1 MERRRITVFDKSK
14 EFQKIE
20 QNKCNE
26 MIIND
31 ILNPLLRIIY
41 ALRESDNFNN
51 IPGTDVGKKT
61 GWDYYTSEFNN
72 IYRAINCNL
81 FLSEYQYREIYKTVQ
96 GIHSYTRKFS
106 GADGLQDF
114 FFEAN
119 ENLHYYTFAFSE
131 DGKRCKN
138 YLKIRQDNA
147 PTENEYS
154 TSEIYHAKNALRNDE
169 LNLRFE
175 EEDFFVEELAYA
187 VRAIFINIIMEKWKR
202 IKTLKRRT

>member
-1 MERRRITVFDKSK
+1 MERRTITVFDKSK

-51 IPGTDVGKKT
+51 IPETDVGEET
-61 GWDYYTSEFNN
+61 GWEYYRVEFNN

-138 YLKIRQDNA
+138 YLKFRQDNT

-154 TSEIYHAKNALRNDE
+154 ASEVYHAKNTLRNDE

-187 VRAIFINIIMEKWKR
+187 VRVIFINIMRENERESKP
-202 IKTLKRRT
+202 

>member
-1 MERRRITVFDKSK
+1 MFTVFDKSK
-14 EFQKIE
+14 ELQKIE

-41 ALRESDNFNN
+41 ALRESDNFNK

-61 GWDYYTSEFNN
+61 GGDYYTSKFNN

-187 VRAIFINIIMEKWKR
+187 VRVIFINIIREKWKR

>member
-1 MERRRITVFDKSK
+1 MERRTITVFDKSK

-41 ALRESDNFNN
+41 ALRENDNFNN

-106 GADGLQDF
+106 GADDLQDF

-187 VRAIFINIIMEKWKR
+187 VRVIFINIIRENGRESKP
-202 IKTLKRRT
+202 

>member
-1 MERRRITVFDKSK
+1 MERRTITVFDKSK
-14 EFQKIE
+14 ELQKIE

-41 ALRESDNFNN
+41 ALRENDNFNN

-72 IYRAINCNL
+72 SYRAIDCNL
-81 FLSEYQYREIYKTVQ
+81 FFSEYQYREIYKTVQ

-147 PTENEYS
+147 LTENEYS
-154 TSEIYHAKNALRNDE
+154 TSEIYHAKNTLRNDE

-187 VRAIFINIIMEKWKR
+187 VRVIFINIIRENERESKP
-202 IKTLKRRT
+202 

>member
-1 MERRRITVFDKSK
+1 MERRTITVFDKSK
-14 EFQKIE
+14 ELQKIE

-147 PTENEYS
+147 ATENEYS

-187 VRAIFINIIMEKWKR
+187 VRVIFINIIRENERESKP
-202 IKTLKRRT
+202 

>member
-14 EFQKIE
+14 ELQKIE

-187 VRAIFINIIMEKWKR
+187 VRVIFINIIRENERESKP
-202 IKTLKRRT
+202 

>member
-72 IYRAINCNL
+72 SYRAINCNL
-81 FLSEYQYREIYKTVQ
+81 FFSEYQYREIYKTVQ

-147 PTENEYS
+147 LTENEYS
-154 TSEIYHAKNALRNDE
+154 TSEIYHAKNTLRNDE

-187 VRAIFINIIMEKWKR
+187 VRVIFINIIRENERESKP
-202 IKTLKRRT
+202 

>member
-1 MERRRITVFDKSK
+1 MERRTITVFDKSK

-51 IPGTDVGKKT
+51 IPETDVGEET
-61 GWDYYTSEFNN
+61 GWEYYRVEFNN

-154 TSEIYHAKNALRNDE
+154 ASEVYHAKNTLRNDE

-187 VRAIFINIIMEKWKR
+187 VRVIFINIIR
-202 IKTLKRRT
+202 

>member
-1 MERRRITVFDKSK
+1 MERRTITVFDKSK
-14 EFQKIE
+14 ELQKIE

-41 ALRESDNFNN
+41 ALRENDNFNN

-72 IYRAINCNL
+72 SYRAINCNL
-81 FLSEYQYREIYKTVQ
+81 FFSEYQYREIYKTVQ

-131 DGKRCKN
+131 YGKRCKN

-147 PTENEYS
+147 LTENEYS
-154 TSEIYHAKNALRNDE
+154 TSEIYHAKNTLRNDE

-187 VRAIFINIIMEKWKR
+187 VRVIFINIIRENERESKP
-202 IKTLKRRT
+202 

>member
-1 MERRRITVFDKSK
+1 MERRTITVFDKSK
-14 EFQKIE
+14 ELQKIE

-106 GADGLQDF
+106 GPIMITSQAL
-114 FFEAN
+114 
-119 ENLHYYTFAFSE
+119 
-131 DGKRCKN
+131 
-138 YLKIRQDNA
+138 YLSSFCTASISWA
-147 PTENEYS
+147 G
-154 TSEIYHAKNALRNDE
+154 ALSP
-169 LNLRFE
+169 
-175 EEDFFVEELAYA
+175 
-187 VRAIFINIIMEKWKR
+187 
-202 IKTLKRRT
+202 

>member
-1 MERRRITVFDKSK
+1 MERRTITTSDTSNQFN
-14 EFQKIE
+14 KIM
-20 QNKCNE
+20 QTRCNE

-41 ALRESDNFNN
+41 SLRESDNFNN
-51 IPGTDVGKKT
+51 IPGTDVGEGT
-61 GWDYYTSEFNN
+61 AWEYYISEFNN
-72 IYRAINCNL
+72 IYRAINSNL
-81 FLSEYQYREIYKTVQ
+81 FLSEYEYREIYKTVQ
-96 GIHSYTRKFS
+96 GIHSFTRKFS

-131 DGKRCKN
+131 EGKRCKN
-138 YLKIRQDNA
+138 YLKVRQDNA
-147 PTENEYS
+147 PTAEEYKAS
-154 TSEIYHAKNALRNDE
+154 DVYRAKNAVRNAE

-187 VRAIFINIIMEKWKR
+187 VRVIFINIISKNY
-202 IKTLKRRT
+202 

>member
-1 MERRRITVFDKSK
+1 MERRTITVFDKSK
-14 EFQKIE
+14 ELQKIE

-138 YLKIRQDNA
+138 YLKIRRDNA

-187 VRAIFINIIMEKWKR
+187 VRVIFINIIRENERESKP
-202 IKTLKRRT
+202 

>member
-1 MERRRITVFDKSK
+1 MERRTITVFDKSK
-14 EFQKIE
+14 ELQKIE

-154 TSEIYHAKNALRNDE
+154 TSEIYPAKNTLRNDE

-187 VRAIFINIIMEKWKR
+187 VRVIFINIIRENERESKP
-202 IKTLKRRT
+202 

>member
-14 EFQKIE
+14 ELQKIE

-154 TSEIYHAKNALRNDE
+154 TSEIYHAKNTLRNDE

-187 VRAIFINIIMEKWKR
+187 VRVIFINIIRENERESKP
-202 IKTLKRRT
+202 

>member
-1 MERRRITVFDKSK
+1 MERRTITVFDKSK
-14 EFQKIE
+14 ELQKIE

-51 IPGTDVGKKT
+51 IPGTDVGKKK

-187 VRAIFINIIMEKWKR
+187 VRVIFINIIRENERESKP
-202 IKTLKRRT
+202 

>member
-1 MERRRITVFDKSK
+1 MERRTITVFDKSK
-14 EFQKIE
+14 ELQKIE

-41 ALRESDNFNN
+41 ALRESDNFND

-81 FLSEYQYREIYKTVQ
+81 FLSEYQYREIHKTVQ

-106 GADGLQDF
+106 GADDLQDF

-154 TSEIYHAKNALRNDE
+154 TSEIYHAKNTLRNDE

-187 VRAIFINIIMEKWKR
+187 VRVIFINIIRENERESKP
-202 IKTLKRRT
+202 

>member
-1 MERRRITVFDKSK
+1 MERRTITVFDKSK
-14 EFQKIE
+14 ELQKIE

-41 ALRESDNFNN
+41 ALRENDNFNN

-72 IYRAINCNL
+72 SYRAINCNL
-81 FLSEYQYREIYKTVQ
+81 FFSEYQYREIYKTVQ

-147 PTENEYS
+147 LTENEYS
-154 TSEIYHAKNALRNDE
+154 TSEIYHAKNTLRNDE

-187 VRAIFINIIMEKWKR
+187 VRVNFINIIRENER
-202 IKTLKRRT
+202 ESKT

>member
-1 MERRRITVFDKSK
+1 MERRTITVFDKSK
-14 EFQKIE
+14 ELQKIE

-154 TSEIYHAKNALRNDE
+154 TSEIYHAKNTLRNDE

-187 VRAIFINIIMEKWKR
+187 VRAIFINIIMEK
-202 IKTLKRRT
+202 

>member
-1 MERRRITVFDKSK
+1 MERRTITVFDKSK
-14 EFQKIE
+14 ELQKIE

-106 GADGLQDF
+106 GADDLQDF

-187 VRAIFINIIMEKWKR
+187 VRVIFINIIRENERESKP
-202 IKTLKRRT
+202 

>member
-41 ALRESDNFNN
+41 ALRENDNFNN

-154 TSEIYHAKNALRNDE
+154 TSEIYHAKNTLRNDE

-187 VRAIFINIIMEKWKR
+187 VRVIFINIIRENERESKP
-202 IKTLKRRT
+202 

>member
-1 MERRRITVFDKSK
+1 MERRTITVFDKSK
-14 EFQKIE
+14 ELQKIE

-41 ALRESDNFNN
+41 ALRENDNFNN

-72 IYRAINCNL
+72 SYRAINCNL

-147 PTENEYS
+147 LTENEYS
-154 TSEIYHAKNALRNDE
+154 TSEIYHAKNTLRNDE

-175 EEDFFVEELAYA
+175 EEDFFVEELAYV
-187 VRAIFINIIMEKWKR
+187 VRVIFINIIRENERESKP
-202 IKTLKRRT
+202 

>member
-1 MERRRITVFDKSK
+1 MERRTITVFDKSK
-14 EFQKIE
+14 ELQKIE

-96 GIHSYTRKFS
+96 GIHSYIRKFS

-187 VRAIFINIIMEKWKR
+187 VRVIFINIIRENERESKP
-202 IKTLKRRT
+202 

>member
-1 MERRRITVFDKSK
+1 MERRTITVFDKSK

-51 IPGTDVGKKT
+51 IPETDVGEEI
-61 GWDYYTSEFNN
+61 GWEYYRVEFNN

-154 TSEIYHAKNALRNDE
+154 ASEVYHAKNTLRNDE

-187 VRAIFINIIMEKWKR
+187 VRVIFINIMRENERESKP
-202 IKTLKRRT
+202 

>member
-1 MERRRITVFDKSK
+1 MERRTITVFDKSK
-14 EFQKIE
+14 ELQKIE

-26 MIIND
+26 MIIDD

-61 GWDYYTSEFNN
+61 GCDYYTSEFNN

-106 GADGLQDF
+106 GADDLQDF

-154 TSEIYHAKNALRNDE
+154 TSEIYHAKNTLRNDE

-187 VRAIFINIIMEKWKR
+187 VRVIFINIIRENGRESKP
-202 IKTLKRRT
+202 

>member
-1 MERRRITVFDKSK
+1 MRSEKTIISTTFPVLMSAKKQAGTIT
-14 EFQKIE
+14 QA
-20 QNKCNE
+20 NL
-26 MIIND
+26 IIVTE
-31 ILNPLLRIIY
+31 PLTATY
-41 ALRESDNFNN
+41 F
-51 IPGTDVGKKT
+51 
-61 GWDYYTSEFNN
+61 F
-72 IYRAINCNL
+72 
-81 FLSEYQYREIYKTVQ
+81 SEYQYREIYKTVQ

-147 PTENEYS
+147 LTENEYS
-154 TSEIYHAKNALRNDE
+154 TSEIYHAKNTLRNDE

-187 VRAIFINIIMEKWKR
+187 VRVIFINIIRENERESKP
-202 IKTLKRRT
+202 

>member
-1 MERRRITVFDKSK
+1 MERRTITVFDKSK
-14 EFQKIE
+14 ELQKIE

-41 ALRESDNFNN
+41 ALRENDNFNN

-72 IYRAINCNL
+72 SYRAINCNL
-81 FLSEYQYREIYKTVQ
+81 FFSEYQYREIYKTVQ

-147 PTENEYS
+147 LTENEYS
-154 TSEIYHAKNALRNDE
+154 TSEIYHTKNTLRNDE

-187 VRAIFINIIMEKWKR
+187 VRVIFINIIRENERESKP
-202 IKTLKRRT
+202 

>member
-1 MERRRITVFDKSK
+1 MERRTITVFDKSK
-14 EFQKIE
+14 ELQKIE

-41 ALRESDNFNN
+41 ALRENDNFNN

-187 VRAIFINIIMEKWKR
+187 VRVIFINIIRENERESKP
-202 IKTLKRRT
+202 

>member
-1 MERRRITVFDKSK
+1 MERRTITVFDKSK
-14 EFQKIE
+14 ELQKIE

-26 MIIND
+26 MIIKD

-51 IPGTDVGKKT
+51 IPGTDVGKKA

-187 VRAIFINIIMEKWKR
+187 VRVIFINIIRENERESKP
-202 IKTLKRRT
+202 

>member
-1 MERRRITVFDKSK
+1 MERRTITVFDKSK

-31 ILNPLLRIIY
+31 ILNPLLQIIY
-41 ALRESDNFNN
+41 ALRENDNFNN

-72 IYRAINCNL
+72 SYRAINCNL

-147 PTENEYS
+147 LTENEYS
-154 TSEIYHAKNALRNDE
+154 TSEIYHAKNTLRNDE

-187 VRAIFINIIMEKWKR
+187 VRVIFINIIRENERESKP
-202 IKTLKRRT
+202 

>member
-1 MERRRITVFDKSK
+1 MERRTIRVFDKSK
-14 EFQKIE
+14 ELQKIE

-154 TSEIYHAKNALRNDE
+154 TSEIYHAKNTLRNDE

-187 VRAIFINIIMEKWKR
+187 VRVIFINIIRENERESKP
-202 IKTLKRRT
+202 

>member
-1 MERRRITVFDKSK
+1 MERRTITVIDKSK

-41 ALRESDNFNN
+41 ALRENDNFNN

-187 VRAIFINIIMEKWKR
+187 VRVIFINIIRENGRESKP
-202 IKTLKRRT
+202 

>member
-1 MERRRITVFDKSK
+1 MERRTITVFDKSK
-14 EFQKIE
+14 ELQKIE

-41 ALRESDNFNN
+41 ALRENDNFNN
-51 IPGTDVGKKT
+51 ILGTDVGKKT

-72 IYRAINCNL
+72 SYRAINCNL
-81 FLSEYQYREIYKTVQ
+81 FFSEYQYREIYKTVQ

-154 TSEIYHAKNALRNDE
+154 TSEIYHAKNTLRNDE

-187 VRAIFINIIMEKWKR
+187 VRVIFINIIRENERESKP
-202 IKTLKRRT
+202 

>member
-1 MERRRITVFDKSK
+1 MERRTITVFDKSK
-14 EFQKIE
+14 ELQKIE

-187 VRAIFINIIMEKWKR
+187 VRVIFINIIRENERKSKP
-202 IKTLKRRT
+202 

>member
-1 MERRRITVFDKSK
+1 MERRKITVFDKSK
-14 EFQKIE
+14 ELQKIE

-51 IPGTDVGKKT
+51 KPGTDVGKKT

-154 TSEIYHAKNALRNDE
+154 TSEIYHAKNTLRNDE

-187 VRAIFINIIMEKWKR
+187 VRVIFINIIRENERESKP
-202 IKTLKRRT
+202 

>member
-1 MERRRITVFDKSK
+1 MERRTITVFDKSK

-41 ALRESDNFNN
+41 ALRENDNFNN

-187 VRAIFINIIMEKWKR
+187 VRVIFININRENGRETKP
-202 IKTLKRRT
+202 

>member
-1 MERRRITVFDKSK
+1 MERRTITVFDKSK
-14 EFQKIE
+14 ELQKIE

-41 ALRESDNFNN
+41 ALRENDNFNN

-72 IYRAINCNL
+72 SYRAINCNL
-81 FLSEYQYREIYKTVQ
+81 FFSEYQYREIYKTVQ

-119 ENLHYYTFAFSE
+119 ENLHYYTFAFNE

-187 VRAIFINIIMEKWKR
+187 VRVIFINIIRENERESKP
-202 IKTLKRRT
+202 

>member
-1 MERRRITVFDKSK
+1 MERRTITVFDKSK
-14 EFQKIE
+14 ELQKIE

-41 ALRESDNFNN
+41 ALRENDNLNN

-72 IYRAINCNL
+72 SYRAINCNL
-81 FLSEYQYREIYKTVQ
+81 FFSEYQYREIYKTVQ

-147 PTENEYS
+147 LTENEYS
-154 TSEIYHAKNALRNDE
+154 TSEIYHAKNTLRNDE

-187 VRAIFINIIMEKWKR
+187 VRVIFINIIRENERESKP
-202 IKTLKRRT
+202 

>member
-1 MERRRITVFDKSK
+1 MERRTITVFDKSK
-14 EFQKIE
+14 ELQKIE

-72 IYRAINCNL
+72 SYRAINCNL
-81 FLSEYQYREIYKTVQ
+81 FFSEYQYREIYKTVQ

-154 TSEIYHAKNALRNDE
+154 TSEIYHAKNTLRNDE

-187 VRAIFINIIMEKWKR
+187 VRVIFINIIRENERESKP
-202 IKTLKRRT
+202 